1 MRFFDGRVFR
11 LLIFPVLFVCS
22 VLWFLIA
29 YRLLALPFL
38 ITVVVLYC
46 LRPKRCATWM
56 VLLALLFFVGLSF
69 SPIDIT
75 FENYPGPPRFVPLVM
90 GYPTKETAK
99 RAMRGECKLGGC
111 MVSDHEPTSVWVW

>member
-38 ITVVVLYC
+38 IAVIVLYAC
-46 LRPKRCATWM
+46 GQ
-56 VLLALLFFVGLSF
+56 VGVRRRWL
-69 SPIDIT
+69 
-75 FENYPGPPRFVPLVM
+75 Y
-90 GYPTKETAK
+90 
-99 RAMRGECKLGGC
+99 
-111 MVSDHEPTSVWVW
+111 

>member
-38 ITVVVLYC
+38 ITVIVLYC
-46 LRPKRCATWM
+46 LRPNRCATS
-56 VLLALLFFVGLSF
+56 VVVPALLLFVGLTF
-69 SPIDIT
+69 SPVDIT
-75 FENYPGPPRFVPLVM
+75 FENYPGPPRLVPLVM
-90 GYPTKETAK
+90 GYPTKETAE

-111 MVSDHEPTSVWVW
+111 IVSGQEPKWVWVW

>member
-38 ITVVVLYC
+38 ITVIVLYC
-46 LRPKRCATWM
+46 LRPKRCATS
-56 VLLALLFFVGLSF
+56 VVVLALLLFVGLTF
-69 SPIDIT
+69 SPVDT
-75 FENYPGPPRFVPLVM
+75 YVSPALHRPRV
-90 GYPTKETAK
+90 
-99 RAMRGECKLGGC
+99 GGGA
-111 MVSDHEPTSVWVW
+111 TGG